1 MLIFLNMAYFH
12 CFFLM
17 IRLPPI
23 STRTDTLFPYTTL
36 FRSVRFALTVA
47 AADRGDAD
55 TAAARSEL
63 ADQRRDDPGS
73 ACAHRM
79 ADGDASALA
88 VGDPSY
94 PLGAAFIA
102 VAEQQRADQRRRS

>member
-1 MLIFLNMAYFH
+1 M
-12 CFFLM
+12 FFCISSKRQHTMCELVTGVQTCDH
-17 IRLPPI
+17 PI
-23 STRTDTLFPYTTL
+23 LVHLDHD
-36 FRSVRFALTVA
+36 RFALTVA

-102 VAEQQRADQRRRS
+102 VAEQPRAAQDRKSVV